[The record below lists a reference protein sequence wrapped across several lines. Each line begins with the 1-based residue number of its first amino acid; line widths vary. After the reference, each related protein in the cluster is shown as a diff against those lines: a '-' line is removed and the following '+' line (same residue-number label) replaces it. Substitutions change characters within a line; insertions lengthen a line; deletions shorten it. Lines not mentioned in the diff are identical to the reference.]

1 MVWSLSQSRTSQ
13 SVAKISVV
21 FNSCLWYNSSMITL
35 IFFVLSMIALSQG
48 FLWTAL
54 LLILLGISIQ
64 FTITLIGAL
73 LFVIILFSLSGCS
86 SFGTQMSDL
95 NYQNGQSF
103 TTSPCKFWI
112 GNTCMYQRVTQ

>member
-1 MVWSLSQSRTSQ
+1 M
-13 SVAKISVV
+13 AKIMLV
-21 FNSCLWYNSSMITL
+21 FKSYLRYNSSMITV

-48 FLWTAL
+48 YLWTAL

-64 FTITLIGAL
+64 FTITIIVAL
-73 LFVIILFSLSGCS
+73 VFVIILFSLSGCS
-86 SFGTQMSDL
+86 SFGPQMSDL

-112 GNTCMYQRVTQ
+112 GNTCMYQRVKQ

>member
-1 MVWSLSQSRTSQ
+1 
-13 SVAKISVV
+13 
-21 FNSCLWYNSSMITL
+21 MITVIL
-35 IFFVLSMIALSQG
+35 FIIGMVLLASG
-48 FLWTAL
+48 YLWSA
-54 LLILLGISIQ
+54 LLILLLAISIR
-64 FTITLIGAL
+64 FTITAIIAL